1 MLIVLLIYAAL
12 SFEILIFSFTSNRLL
27 IAFMSD
33 LARNTYYLYL
43 DAGNFRFS
51 WGLSLNSCCTVILVG
66 NYFTCFWVLLFLIL
80 SSLDLS
86 PPVFILF
93 TVFYFGFILSL
104 KSFLWNLFLYI
115 FFIALF
121 LPLFQH
127 IPWTT
132 FHFLLFFTLICLMLI
147 FTVYLL

>member
-1 MLIVLLIYAAL
+1 MFIVLLIYAAL
-12 SFEILIFSFTSNRLL
+12 SFEILIFSFISNRLL

-66 NYFTCFWVLLFLIL
+66 NYFTCFWALLFLIL

-104 KSFLWNLFLYI
+104 KSSF
-115 FFIALF
+115 
-121 LPLFQH
+121 
-127 IPWTT
+127 
-132 FHFLLFFTLICLMLI
+132 FFTFSLLPYLYLSFSI
-147 FTVYLL
+147 FLEQLFISYYFLH